1 MKTIVMRGS
10 GWSSGPVVK
19 ANSPFR
25 RWRGL
30 RGRPSNESL
39 LIRTRSVHGFGMNRS
54 FVGVGLTRELRVKI
68 CQVVRPGTVARF
80 QRCRYVLEIPV
91 GAPLPKTGTQLVVSD
106 V

>member
-1 MKTIVMRGS
+1 MSGP
-10 GWSSGPVVK
+10 GWSSGQVVK

-30 RGRPSNESL
+30 RGRPSSESL

-54 FVGVGLTRELRVKI
+54 FVGVGLTRDLHVMFS
-68 CQVVRPGTVARF
+68 QVVRPGTVARF
-80 QRCRYVLEIPV
+80 QRCHYVLEIPV
-91 GAPLPKTGTQLVVSD
+91 GTPVPETGIQLVISD